1 VVLIETQTFLDD
13 VPYFWE
19 MLFTVITWVVAL
31 VFITFNK
38 RLFTRLDEE
47 LLAADVH
54 DRSIKALDQMMDFI
68 TVVVAVFVTLY
79 IWGVNEMLYAA
90 LTTVGVVGLMLAFA
104 IKDIASNFISGIL
117 LIMSKDL
124 LIGDAIEVDGI
135 EGVIEKITIRT
146 TSVRRYDGALVIV
159 PNSMILNEPVV
170 DFSATDKRRVEVK
183 VVLPSTVDIPTAT
196 EALRE
201 AAERE
206 PRRLED
212 ESIDVLL
219 KGFDASIMTLE
230 LRFWVLR
237 ADLVSAKSDAH
248 GHIQE
253 ALSKVDIVL
262 DVPTSIEVL
271 GGTTQT
277 GKPSDNL

>member
-1 VVLIETQTFLDD
+1 MLIETQTFLDY

-19 MLFTVITWVVAL
+19 ILFTVVTWVVAL
-31 VFITFNK
+31 VFIRYNR
-38 RLFTRLDEE
+38 RLFTRLDDE
-47 LLAADVH
+47 LGAIDVH
-54 DRSIKALDQMMDFI
+54 DRSIKALDQMMDFV
-68 TVVVAVFVTLY
+68 TVVVAVFVSLY
-79 IWGVNEMLYAA
+79 IWGVDEMIYAA

-117 LIMSKDL
+117 LILSKDL

-135 EGVIEKITIRT
+135 EGTIEKITIRT

-170 DFSATDKRRVEVK
+170 DYSATEKRRVEVK

-206 PRRLED
+206 SRRLED
-212 ESIDVLL
+212 EAIDVLL
-219 KGFDASIMTLE
+219 KGFDASIMTME
-230 LRFWVLR
+230 LRFWVSR
-237 ADLVSAKSDAH
+237 ADLISAKTDAH
-248 GHIQE
+248 GHIQA
-253 ALSKVDIVL
+253 ALAQRDIVL
-262 DVPTSIEVL
+262 DVPSSIEIL
-271 GGTTQT
+271 DGGTQA
-277 GKPSDNL
+277 GKPSGNL